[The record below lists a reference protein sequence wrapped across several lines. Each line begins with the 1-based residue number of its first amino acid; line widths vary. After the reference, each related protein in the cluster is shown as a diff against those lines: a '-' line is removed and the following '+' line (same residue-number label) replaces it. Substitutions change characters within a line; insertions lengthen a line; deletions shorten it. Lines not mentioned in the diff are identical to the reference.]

1 MPMVGYPHFNLASKI
16 GECNMTLTAKQLFP
30 RSAFVGFDTM
40 IDELDRIS
48 RHSSDNFPPHNI
60 LKMDENK
67 YLIELAVAG
76 YSQSELD
83 VQVRQRTLTIVGKH
97 EDRGR
102 EYIHKGVS
110 TKKFERQFRLSEYV
124 EVTGAQFKDGL
135 LSVTLEVVVPD
146 SKLPRK
152 ITINSEETSN
162 EPKVS
167 TK

>member
-1 MPMVGYPHFNLASKI
+1 
-16 GECNMTLTAKQLFP
+16 MTLTAKQLFP

-48 RHSSDNFPPHNI
+48 RHSSDSFPPHNI
-60 LKMDENK
+60 LKVDEDK
-67 YLIELAVAG
+67 YLIEMAVAG
-76 YSQSELD
+76 FSESELD
-83 VQVRQRTLTIVGKH
+83 VQVKERTLTVKGKH

-110 TKKFERQFRLSEYV
+110 TKRFERQFRLSEYV

-135 LSVTLEVVVPD
+135 LSINLEVIVPD

-152 ITINSEETSN
+152 ININSEEKSI
-162 EPKVS
+162 EQKG
-167 TK
+167 KDE

>member
-1 MPMVGYPHFNLASKI
+1 
-16 GECNMTLTAKQLFP
+16 MTLTAKQLFP

-48 RHSSDNFPPHNI
+48 RRSSDSFPPHNI
-60 LKMDENK
+60 LKVDENK
-67 YLIELAVAG
+67 YLIEMAVAG
-76 YSQSELD
+76 FSESELD
-83 VQVRQRTLTIVGKH
+83 VHVKERTLTVNGNH

-110 TKKFERQFRLSEYV
+110 TKRFERQFRLSEYV

-135 LSVTLEVVVPD
+135 LSINLEVIVPD

-152 ITINSEETSN
+152 ININSEENTN
-162 EPKVS
+162 EQDDNN
-167 TK
+167 

>member
-1 MPMVGYPHFNLASKI
+1 
-16 GECNMTLTAKQLFP
+16 MTLTAKQLFP

-48 RHSSDNFPPHNI
+48 RHSSDSFPPHNI
-60 LKMDENK
+60 LRVDEDK
-67 YLIELAVAG
+67 YLIEMAAAG
-76 YSQSELD
+76 YSESELD
-83 VQVRQRTLTIVGKH
+83 VQVKERTLTVKGKH

-110 TKKFERQFRLSEYV
+110 TKRFERQFRLSEYV

-135 LSVTLEVVVPD
+135 LSINLEVIVPD

-152 ITINSEETSN
+152 ININSEEKSN
-162 EPKVS
+162 GK
-167 TK
+167 KDQI

>member
-1 MPMVGYPHFNLASKI
+1 
-16 GECNMTLTAKQLFP
+16 MTLTAKQLFP

-48 RHSSDNFPPHNI
+48 RHSSDSFPPHNI
-60 LKMDENK
+60 LKVDEDK
-67 YLIELAVAG
+67 YLIEMAVAG
-76 YSQSELD
+76 FSESELD
-83 VQVRQRTLTIVGKH
+83 VHVKERTLTVKGKH

-110 TKKFERQFRLSEYV
+110 TKRFERQFRLSEYV

-135 LSVTLEVVVPD
+135 LSINLEVIVPD

-152 ITINSEETSN
+152 ININSEEKSIGQQGKN
-162 EPKVS
+162 E
-167 TK
+167 

>member
-1 MPMVGYPHFNLASKI
+1 
-16 GECNMTLTAKQLFP
+16 MTLTAKQLFP

-48 RHSSDNFPPHNI
+48 RHSNDSFPPHNI
-60 LKMDENK
+60 IRTDDNK

-76 YSQSELD
+76 FAESELEIETKNRILT
-83 VQVRQRTLTIVGKH
+83 VRGKH

-124 EVTGAQFKDGL
+124 EVTGAEFTNGL
-135 LSVTLEVVVPD
+135 LAISLEVIVPE
-146 SKLPRK
+146 SMQPRK
-152 ITINSEETSN
+152 IQINGENTNETFLTEESN
-162 EPKVS
+162 KL
-167 TK
+167 

>member
-1 MPMVGYPHFNLASKI
+1 
-16 GECNMTLTAKQLFP
+16 MTLTAKQLFP

-48 RHSSDNFPPHNI
+48 RHSSDSFPPHNI
-60 LKMDENK
+60 LKVDEDK
-67 YLIELAVAG
+67 YLIEMAVAG
-76 YSQSELD
+76 FSESELD
-83 VQVRQRTLTIVGKH
+83 VQVKERTLTVKGKH

-110 TKKFERQFRLSEYV
+110 TKRFERQFRLSEYV

-135 LSVTLEVVVPD
+135 LSINLEVIVPD

-152 ITINSEETSN
+152 ININSEEKLN
-162 EPKVS
+162 GQQGEDR
-167 TK
+167 

>member
-1 MPMVGYPHFNLASKI
+1 
-16 GECNMTLTAKQLFP
+16 MTLTAKQLFP

-48 RHSSDNFPPHNI
+48 RHSSDSFPPHNI
-60 LKMDENK
+60 LKVDEDK
-67 YLIELAVAG
+67 YLIEMAVAG
-76 YSQSELD
+76 FSESELD
-83 VQVRQRTLTIVGKH
+83 VQVKERTLTVKGKH

-110 TKKFERQFRLSEYV
+110 TKRFERQFRLSEYV

-135 LSVTLEVVVPD
+135 LSINLEVIVPD

-152 ITINSEETSN
+152 ININSEEKSIEQEN
-162 EPKVS
+162 QGR
-167 TK
+167 

>member
-1 MPMVGYPHFNLASKI
+1 
-16 GECNMTLTAKQLFP
+16 MTLTAKQLFP

-48 RHSSDNFPPHNI
+48 RRSSDNFPPHNI
-60 LKMDENK
+60 IKTDEGK

-76 YSQSELD
+76 FSESEIE
-83 VQVRQRTLTIVGKH
+83 VQVKERTLTVNGEH

-110 TKKFERQFRLSEYV
+110 TKRFERQFRLSEYV

-135 LSVTLEVVVPD
+135 LSVSLEVIVPD
-146 SKLPRK
+146 NKLPRK
-152 ITINSEETSN
+152 IKINSEDNNHNETN
-162 EPKVS
+162 
-167 TK
+167 TTN